1 MIIKAFAKI
10 NLAIDVKKKD
20 ENGYH
25 DIDMV
30 TLPIT
35 LHDVLEMEQL
45 ISRHGIFITSDDPSL
60 ICDEGNLAFKALKA
74 MEDNFSFSKGY
85 RIQIYKR
92 IPMNAGLGG
101 GSADAAGIIRA
112 ICKLYNMDA
121 HDPKIIKVA
130 RSIGSDVPFCLLN
143 KPARVLGTGENII
156 PLDSKLDYHVII
168 IKPHKGLSTKDV
180 YEKYD
185 TIPEEEERE
194 HPDISALIE
203 AIKIGD
209 EQKMFENMKNGLYKP
224 ASLLC
229 PVISGILN
237 DFKKMGFPL
246 YSMTGS
252 GNACF
257 ALSKDLEQIEKA
269 KNYFT
274 SLNYITI
281 TASTNLTNQETI
293 YNSSLFSHKGA

>member
-10 NLAIDVKKKD
+10 NLAIDVKKRD

-74 MEDNFSFSKGY
+74 MGDNFSFSKGY

-185 TIPEEEERE
+185 TIPEEERE

-203 AIKIGD
+203 AIKIGN
-209 EQKMFENMKNGLYKP
+209 EQKMFKNMKNGLYKP

>member
-60 ICDEGNLAFKALKA
+60 ICDEENLAFKALKA

-185 TIPEEEERE
+185 TIPEEERE

>member
-185 TIPEEEERE
+185 IIPEEERE

-281 TASTNLTNQETI
+281 TASTNLTNQENI

>member
-168 IKPHKGLSTKDV
+168 VKPHKGLSTKEV

-185 TIPEEEERE
+185 TIPEEERE

>member
-121 HDPKIIKVA
+121 HDSKIIKVA

-168 IKPHKGLSTKDV
+168 VKPHKGLSTKDV

-185 TIPEEEERE
+185 TIPEEERE

>member
-121 HDPKIIKVA
+121 HDPNIIKVA

-185 TIPEEEERE
+185 TIPEEERE

>member
-168 IKPHKGLSTKDV
+168 VKPHKGLSTKDV

-185 TIPEEEERE
+185 TIPEEEKE

>member
-25 DIDMV
+25 NIDMV

-185 TIPEEEERE
+185 TIPEEERE

-209 EQKMFENMKNGLYKP
+209 EQKIFENMKNGLYKP

>member
-45 ISRHGIFITSDDPSL
+45 ISRHGIFITSDNPSL

-185 TIPEEEERE
+185 TIPEEERE

>member
-20 ENGYH
+20 ENGYY

-30 TLPIT
+30 TLSIT

-185 TIPEEEERE
+185 TIPEEERE

>member
-45 ISRHGIFITSDDPSL
+45 ISRHGVFITSDDPSL

-92 IPMNAGLGG
+92 IPMNAGVGG

-185 TIPEEEERE
+185 TIPEEERE

>member
-185 TIPEEEERE
+185 TIPEEERE

-203 AIKIGD
+203 AIKVGD

>member
-168 IKPHKGLSTKDV
+168 VKPHKGLSTKDV

-185 TIPEEEERE
+185 TIPEEERE

-229 PVISGILN
+229 PVISEILN

>member
-101 GSADAAGIIRA
+101 GSADAAGIIRT
-112 ICKLYNMDA
+112 ICKLYNMDP

-185 TIPEEEERE
+185 TIPEEERE

>member
-10 NLAIDVKKKD
+10 NLAINVKKKD

-185 TIPEEEERE
+185 TIPEEERE

>member
-185 TIPEEEERE
+185 TIPEEERE

-257 ALSKDLEQIEKA
+257 ALSKNLEQIEKA

>member
-156 PLDSKLDYHVII
+156 SLDSKLDYHVII
-168 IKPHKGLSTKDV
+168 VKPHKGLSTKDV

-185 TIPEEEERE
+185 TIPEEERE
-194 HPDISALIE
+194 HPDISALID

-237 DFKKMGFPL
+237 DFNKMGFPL

>member
-60 ICDEGNLAFKALKA
+60 ICDEGNIAFKALKA

-185 TIPEEEERE
+185 TIPEEERE

>member
-10 NLAIDVKKKD
+10 NLAIDVKKRD

-35 LHDVLEMEQL
+35 LHDILEMEQL

-143 KPARVLGTGENII
+143 KPARVLGTGENIV

-185 TIPEEEERE
+185 TISEEERE

>member
-121 HDPKIIKVA
+121 HDPKTIKVA

-185 TIPEEEERE
+185 TIPEEERE

>member
-25 DIDMV
+25 DIDMI

-185 TIPEEEERE
+185 TIPEEERE

>member
-35 LHDVLEMEQL
+35 LHDILEMEQL
-45 ISRHGIFITSDDPSL
+45 ISRHGIFIPSADPSL

-185 TIPEEEERE
+185 TIPEEERE

>member
-35 LHDVLEMEQL
+35 LHDILEMEQL

-185 TIPEEEERE
+185 TIPEEKRE

>member
-130 RSIGSDVPFCLLN
+130 RSIGSDVPFCMLN

-168 IKPHKGLSTKDV
+168 VKPHKGLSTKDV

-185 TIPEEEERE
+185 TIPEEERE

>member
-30 TLPIT
+30 NLPIT

-45 ISRHGIFITSDDPSL
+45 ISRHGIFITSDDSSL

-112 ICKLYNMDA
+112 ICKLYNMDP

-156 PLDSKLDYHVII
+156 PLDNKLDYHVII

-185 TIPEEEERE
+185 TIPEEERE
-194 HPDISALIE
+194 HPDISALID

-252 GNACF
+252 GNTCF

>member
-130 RSIGSDVPFCLLN
+130 RSIGSDIPFCLLN

-185 TIPEEEERE
+185 TIPEEERE

>member
-35 LHDVLEMEQL
+35 LHDILEMEQL

-101 GSADAAGIIRA
+101 GSADAAGIIRV
-112 ICKLYNMDA
+112 ICKLYNMDP

-185 TIPEEEERE
+185 TIPEEERE

>member
-185 TIPEEEERE
+185 TIPEEEIE

>member
-185 TIPEEEERE
+185 TIPEEERE
-194 HPDISALIE
+194 HPDISALID

-293 YNSSLFSHKGA
+293 YNSYLFSHKGA

>member
-1 MIIKAFAKI
+1 
-10 NLAIDVKKKD
+10 
-20 ENGYH
+20 
-25 DIDMV
+25 
-30 TLPIT
+30 
-35 LHDVLEMEQL
+35 
-45 ISRHGIFITSDDPSL
+45 
-60 ICDEGNLAFKALKA
+60 

-168 IKPHKGLSTKDV
+168 IKPHKGLSTKDI

-185 TIPEEEERE
+185 TIPEEERE

>member
-35 LHDVLEMEQL
+35 LHDILEMEQL

-185 TIPEEEERE
+185 TIPEEERE

-224 ASLLC
+224 AGLLC

>member
-35 LHDVLEMEQL
+35 LHDILEMEQL

-121 HDPKIIKVA
+121 HEPKIIKVA

-185 TIPEEEERE
+185 TIPEEERE

>member
-35 LHDVLEMEQL
+35 LHDILEMEQL

-156 PLDSKLDYHVII
+156 PLDSKLDYHIII

-185 TIPEEEERE
+185 TIPEEERE

-237 DFKKMGFPL
+237 DFKRMGFPL

>member
-74 MEDNFSFSKGY
+74 VEDNFSFSKGY

-185 TIPEEEERE
+185 TIPEEERE

>member
-121 HDPKIIKVA
+121 HNPKIIKVA

-185 TIPEEEERE
+185 TIPEEERE

>member
-185 TIPEEEERE
+185 TIPEEERE
-194 HPDISALIE
+194 HPDISALID

-229 PVISGILN
+229 PVIFGILN

>member
-112 ICKLYNMDA
+112 ICKPYNMDP

-185 TIPEEEERE
+185 TIPEEERE

>member
-10 NLAIDVKKKD
+10 NLAIDVKKRD

-35 LHDVLEMEQL
+35 LHDILEMEQL

-143 KPARVLGTGENII
+143 KPARVLGTGENIV

-185 TIPEEEERE
+185 TIPEEERE

-224 ASLLC
+224 ANLLC

>member
-20 ENGYH
+20 EKGYH

-185 TIPEEEERE
+185 TIPEEERE

>member
-25 DIDMV
+25 NIDMV

-185 TIPEEEERE
+185 TIPEEERE

-224 ASLLC
+224 ASLLY